1 VRNSHRSTRSLPV
14 VALLALFLAAP
25 RVAPAQATVTT
36 TSRTVAP
43 GVTYRHVTD
52 PRGPWSI
59 HVVRV
64 DLRRGDLALR
74 QVRALDSLRGRET
87 TSAMAARVAGPGLA
101 VLAAVNADFFSLATG
116 ETENNQMLGGEWWKG
131 VKVADSPYDTFDN
144 PHVQFG
150 VTRAGRPVMGR
161 FLVDAMVW
169 VRGVATPVLTVNLR
183 PTSTY
188 EGTTFYTSRF
198 GAETPRDTSRKLT
211 EVAMIGAGHRGDT
224 LLYLRRG
231 AAMSTSG
238 TAIPRGGAGLSAYG
252 ARSAAVRAMAEGDTV
267 RVRLATYPRVPALQ
281 LLVGGW
287 PRLLEDGRSV
297 AGDAATLE
305 GTISRNAEARHPR
318 TAIGFS
324 RDSATLVLLT
334 VDGRSE
340 SSGGMTLVEL
350 AAVMR
355 RFGAWQAMNFDG
367 GGSTTMVV
375 DGAVMNIPSDSTH
388 ERAVGSALL
397 VVRQRT
403 RRSSGRGLH

>member
-1 VRNSHRSTRSLPV
+1 M
-14 VALLALFLAAP
+14 AL
-25 RVAPAQATVTT
+25 
-36 TSRTVAP
+36 
-43 GVTYRHVTD
+43 
-52 PRGPWSI
+52 
-59 HVVRV
+59 
-64 DLRRGDLALR
+64 
-74 QVRALDSLRGRET
+74 
-87 TSAMAARVAGPGLA
+87 VAGPGLA

-238 TAIPRGGAGLSAYG
+238 TAIPRGGAVLSAYG